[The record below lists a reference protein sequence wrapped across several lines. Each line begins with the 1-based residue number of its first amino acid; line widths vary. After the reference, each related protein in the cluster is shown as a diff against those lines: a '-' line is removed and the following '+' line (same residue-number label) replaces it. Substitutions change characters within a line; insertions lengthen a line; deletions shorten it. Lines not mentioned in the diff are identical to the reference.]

1 MALSKDDYFALLQ
14 GMLPQGPA
22 WSKEVDSVLS
32 LQLGAWA
39 EEYALL
45 DARIDALLDEADP
58 RTTNELLPDY
68 ERIAG
73 LPDPCGDQLGN
84 TIALRRKVLTN
95 KLQVTGGQSRQ
106 YYIDLAA
113 RLGFDITITEFRRN
127 TVKSRVNEPIHGVE
141 WIFTWQVNA
150 PAETV
155 RTATVASRVNEPL
168 RAWGNELLEC
178 NINRLK
184 PAHTQVLFSY
194 SN

>member
-127 TVKSRVNEPIHGVE
+127 TVKSRVNEPIHALNGYSPGKSMHLLKQSEQPPSHHVSMSHYAHGV
-141 WIFTWQVNA
+141 TN
-150 PAETV
+150 
-155 RTATVASRVNEPL
+155 
-168 RAWGNELLEC
+168 
-178 NINRLK
+178 
-184 PAHTQVLFSY
+184 Y
-194 SN
+194 